1 MNNKISNVKIPTSS
15 RTLRK
20 MSPVSFNVNP
30 EYAQITEIV
39 RGLFIC
45 GVSSLTAENM
55 KKYDI
60 SFIVNATNEVPNVQS
75 LGNIPRVKLWLE
87 DTPQASIYPLLD
99 QQTDQIEAV
108 IASGGNV
115 LVHCVAGISRSAAI
129 CLAFLTKFRCK
140 SLRQAYQLMAQK
152 RPVVKPNIGFWR
164 QLIAY
169 EQDIKQSV
177 GTIQLIRDKT
187 HLDQVIPDVYL
198 DKETGFQKLSFIRN
212 ADEYENG
219 CNCESR
225 NRRNSGGRLKF
236 QPVLE
241 PVLECVEATA

>member
-1 MNNKISNVKIPTSS
+1 M
-15 RTLRK
+15 
-20 MSPVSFNVNP
+20 
-30 EYAQITEIV
+30 
-39 RGLFIC
+39 
-45 GVSSLTAENM
+45 
-55 KKYDI
+55 
-60 SFIVNATNEVPNVQS
+60 
-75 LGNIPRVKLWLE
+75 
-87 DTPQASIYPLLD
+87 
-99 QQTDQIEAV
+99 
-108 IASGGNV
+108 
-115 LVHCVAGISRSAAI
+115 VHCVAGISRSAAI

-198 DKETGFQKLSFIRN
+198 DKETGFQKLSFIRD

-225 NRRNSGGRLKF
+225 NRRNSGARLKF
-236 QPVLE
+236 RPVLE

>member
-1 MNNKISNVKIPTSS
+1 
-15 RTLRK
+15 

-30 EYAQITEIV
+30 IYAQITEIV

-55 KKYDI
+55 QKHDI

-87 DTPQASIYPLLD
+87 DTPQASVYPLLD
-99 QQTDQIEAV
+99 HQTDQIEAV

-115 LVHCVAGISRSAAI
+115 LVHCVAGISRSATI

-140 SLRQAYQLMAQK
+140 SLKQAYQLMAQK
-152 RPVVKPNIGFWR
+152 RPLVRPNIGFWR

-169 EQDIKQSV
+169 EQHVKQNI
-177 GTIQLIRDKT
+177 GTVQLVRDKA
-187 HLDQVIPDVYL
+187 HPDQVIPNVYL
-198 DKETGFQKLSFIRN
+198 DVAIEFQKSSSSALNHGNIQLLQKN
-212 ADEYENG
+212 ADEDENRFS
-219 CNCESR
+219 CEGR
-225 NRRNSGGRLKF
+225 NRRNSGGKLKF

-241 PVLECVEATA
+241 PVFECVEVIA